1 MKPRGLAAAV
11 ALISLAAA
19 CTTSPFTPPARAAV
33 EPPPAGHLCPD
44 GRTSAQGLSNFGA
57 FIGTWQ
63 AEHQAD
69 ARRPGAYVLAGAQ
82 GWVNVR
88 CSANGYVINEEIHPL
103 HQTPAGLALRLAL
116 SDIPDDSTK
125 IYDHSHQGC
134 RTLQYRSNKL
144 ARQLGADDRDGR
156 VGFTFVSDGPAYN
169 PVAISI
175 IYLDTF
181 DVLGADTR
189 RC

>member
-1 MKPRGLAAAV
+1 MSSTSTLHTRGAA
-11 ALISLAAA
+11 
-19 CTTSPFTPPARAAV
+19 

-44 GRTSAQGLSNFGA
+44 GRTSAQGLANFGA

-63 AEHQAD
+63 AEHPAD
-69 ARRPGAYVLAGAQ
+69 AQRPGAYVLAGAQ

-88 CSANGYVINEEIHPL
+88 CSTTGFVISEEIHPL

-125 IYDHSHQGC
+125 IYDHSHEGC

-156 VGFTFVSDGPAYN
+156 VGFMFVSDGPSYN
-169 PVAISI
+169 PMSISV

-189 RC
+189 IC

>member
-1 MKPRGLAAAV
+1 MPASSSA
-11 ALISLAAA
+11 S
-19 CTTSPFTPPARAAV
+19 TSPGSV
-33 EPPPAGHLCPD
+33 ESSSVGHLCPE
-44 GRTSAQGLSNFGA
+44 GTTPGAGLSNFGA

-63 AEHQAD
+63 AEHEPD
-69 ARRPGAYVLAGAQ
+69 AQRPGAYVLAGAQ

-88 CSANGYVINEEIHPL
+88 CSTNGFVISEEIHPL

-116 SDIPDDSTK
+116 SDIPDDSTR
-125 IYDHSHQGC
+125 IYDHSHEGC

-156 VGFTFVSDGPAYN
+156 VGFTFISDGPAYN
-169 PVAISI
+169 PVSISV

-181 DVLGADTR
+181 DILGADTR
-189 RC
+189 IC